1 MIFVNYSGRPFME
14 DIWENRKLKWL
25 LGIMYSVATCCVFDA
40 SDELRTGLELVP
52 FPTPEF

>member
-25 LGIMYSVATCCVFDA
+25 LGIMYSVATCCIFDA